1 MELKEFK
8 IQVLPLRNKIAGLV
22 RKLLSEHLNE
32 ADDAVQEVMM
42 KLWNKRDDL
51 DNCRNIEAFV
61 MTMTHHTC
69 IDIERLRKMSVS
81 TDNIQLSDSDTSLER
96 LVELRDEVEIVRRI
110 IESLP
115 ELQRITIQMKD
126 VEGYENEEIAEI
138 TGSNVETVRS
148 NLSRARK
155 KVRDIY
161 LMTVKKGTI
170 YNEKSRIH

>member
-8 IQVLPLRNKIAGLV
+8 IHVLPLRGKIGGLAK
-22 RKLLSEHLNE
+22 KLLSNPSD

-42 KLWNKRDDL
+42 KLWDKRQQLDD
-51 DNCRNIEAFV
+51 CRNVEAFV
-61 MTMTHHTC
+61 MTMMHHTC
-69 IDIERLRKMSVS
+69 IDMERVRKLSAGSPDDIQIADEAYSV
-81 TDNIQLSDSDTSLER
+81 ER
-96 LVELRDEVEIVRRI
+96 LVELKDEVEIIRHI

-115 ELQRITIQMKD
+115 ELQRITIRMKD

-155 KVRDIY
+155 KVKDIY
-161 LMTVKKGTI
+161 LMTIKRKNKI
-170 YNEKSRIH
+170 

>member
-8 IQVLPLRNKIAGLV
+8 IQVLPLRSKISGLA
-22 RKLLSEHLNE
+22 RKLLSEHPAD

-42 KLWNKRDDL
+42 KLWDKRADL
-51 DNCRNIEAFV
+51 DNCHNIEAFV

-69 IDIERLRKMSVS
+69 IDMERVRKIAVS
-81 TDNIQLSDSDTSLER
+81 TDDIQLSETDMSLER
-96 LVELRDEVEIVRRI
+96 LVELKDEVQIVRQI
-110 IESLP
+110 IETLP
-115 ELQRITIQMKD
+115 ELQRITIRMKD

-161 LMTVKKGTI
+161 LMTIKRRNNI
-170 YNEKSRIH
+170 